1 MLFNSGLAF
10 FTGHGAKSML
20 IFVYCIHKMLGQND
34 IGRRMRIVKRAFLI
48 LIAALTIC
56 LCAVASGSAEVDL
69 EIYSAEDF
77 SAFMEKLASEPATN
91 AQLMNDIDMSGA
103 TLQPA
108 GLFSGT
114 LEGNGFALCNLS
126 METDGGTGALFLEIG
141 SQGEVRNLQISG
153 LFTGRRAACL
163 AEVNRGSV
171 INVTNSAEL
180 YATELA
186 AGVVCENDGAVEGCA
201 NKGNVLALNGGM
213 AGGVVGINR
222 GSITK
227 CVNYREMDGS
237 IGTPVAAK
245 LGGIC
250 VASLKGSVVEDCV
263 NLGRI
268 QSGDQAAGLVCTSE
282 DAALSGLKNFGGV
295 YSTRSNIAGIVCEAK
310 NGSIDSCANYGEIIC
325 SFNYGAGIV
334 ATGSAELVNCDNYG
348 EVRAIDFAAGVA
360 SVWEGT
366 ITNCR
371 NHASV
376 SGHDN
381 TAGVCTRLS
390 GSISDCANRGEV
402 LGESHRTAGVV
413 AEMTGGT
420 MVRCLNSGHISG
432 GTNGWGDSIG
442 TAGIAAVATDG
453 VTIEDVCNVGPVEST
468 TESCGAL
475 VALLEGKLYRGV
487 NYSGCKTV
495 GDAGSAILRDVY
507 CMYDD
512 GVALANP
519 VGFYTGELAWRLN
532 TDNGTVANRGVWSQD
547 GEYPILADGEH
558 LPARRIICTYPQGED
573 VLYTSSDGKVQSQ
586 AGYRLYDVVCTD
598 EDGNPIPNEEIFRD
612 NSPFSQKTIAYVS
625 TSWDLSNAL
634 SDSRVE
640 EIVLLSNLEMDHG
653 LRVNG
658 DKRITGRGFC
668 LDMGADAL
676 EISDDLTLSDLCL
689 ICDSEPI
696 VVRRGT
702 LTVEGFLTIST
713 PIELRG
719 GALELSMGKLYNVS
733 EIDGVPSIK
742 TEEEGA
748 SFDGYTLKDGA
759 YYACIPQHT
768 AAARTL
774 VAPAKLNKTLAYD
787 VYPEIRDGMI
797 TFFMPCTAD
806 LSKITVC
813 ALNDDGELVETYSSM
828 NMTPGNVSTI
838 RLFGLDYS
846 VQAMQSSLPT
856 LSFDINEEFGT
867 IDAMNGSED
876 HSIYCYGN
884 VRLDVTQ
891 ELQKKNKWFSFIST
905 EKNSERDGTMR
916 IRGRGNSTWS
926 GHLDLKKP
934 YQFQLEQKVDVLGM
948 GKHKTWILLMNDETL
963 VKNKLGLD
971 LAQDIEL
978 TNSSLG
984 EFVDVFMNGRYLGN
998 YLLCERVE
1006 ISKERVNIAKLDDEY
1021 EDKGNSTVGLDL
1033 TGGYLLEFDNWGGD
1047 KLQVYH
1053 AVSNNTVSIKEPED
1067 LDFQVTP
1074 YNAYAYINQYVTDF
1088 LNAVYGDGL
1097 MPDGRSYLEYI
1108 DIDSFVRYYFHQE
1121 YLMNS
1126 DNGRGSTFMYKDRD
1140 SIDPLLHAGP
1150 VWDHD
1155 RIFENRHADGWEIR
1169 NINHAGSDTL
1179 TIFNQLSRR
1188 RDFAE
1193 KLVEYYENSD
1203 IPQVLAGA
1211 SAHIDAYTEQLQ
1223 QSAAMNSLRWG
1234 LPDFDIAWLKTMLD
1248 DRAAWIAEN
1257 YRTLLD
1263 DAR

>member
-1 MLFNSGLAF
+1 M
-10 FTGHGAKSML
+10 
-20 IFVYCIHKMLGQND
+20 
-34 IGRRMRIVKRAFLI
+34 KRAFLI
-48 LIAALTIC
+48 LMAALTIC
-56 LCAVASGSAEVDL
+56 LCAVASGSAEADL

-77 SAFMEKLASEPATN
+77 TAFMEKLANEPATN

-108 GLFSGT
+108 ELFNGS
-114 LEGNGFALCNLS
+114 LEGNGFVLSNLS
-126 METDGGTGALFLEIG
+126 IEADGAASALFMQIG
-141 SQGEVRNLQISG
+141 HQGSVQNLQISG
-153 LFTGRRAACL
+153 LFSGSRAACL
-163 AEVNRGSV
+163 ADVNLGKV
-171 INVTNSAEL
+171 VNVANLADL

-186 AGVVCENDGAVEGCA
+186 AGVVCENDGIVEGCV
-201 NKGNVLALNGGM
+201 NKGNVLALNGGI
-213 AGGVVGINR
+213 AGGVVGLNR
-222 GSITK
+222 GSITA
-227 CVNYREMDGS
+227 CTNYREMDGS

-250 VASLKGSVVEDCV
+250 VESLKGSVVKDCV

-282 DAALSGLKNFGGV
+282 AAALSGLKNFGGV

-310 NGSIDSCANYGEIIC
+310 SGSIDDCANYGEIIC
-325 SFNYGAGIV
+325 SFNNCAGI
-334 ATGSAELVNCDNYG
+334 AAAGSAELVNCDNYG

-366 ITNCR
+366 ISNCR

-381 TAGVCTRLS
+381 TAGICAQLF
-390 GSISDCANRGEV
+390 GAISDCANSGEI
-402 LGESHRTAGVV
+402 LGESHRTAGVA
-413 AEMTGGT
+413 AEMQAGT
-420 MVRCLNSGHISG
+420 MIRCLNSGHIAG

-442 TAGIAAVATDG
+442 TAGIAAVASNG
-453 VTIEDVCNVGPVEST
+453 VTLEDVCNIGAVEST
-468 TESCGAL
+468 TDSCGGL
-475 VALLEGKLYRGV
+475 VALLDGELNRGV
-487 NYSGCKTV
+487 NYSACRTV
-495 GDAGSAILRDVY
+495 GDAGNASLRDIY
-507 CMYDD
+507 CIYDD
-512 GVALANP
+512 GIAIADP

-532 TDNGTVANRGVWSQD
+532 TDNGTVENRGVWSQD
-547 GEYPILADGEH
+547 DEYPILADEEH
-558 LPARRIICTYPQGED
+558 LPTRRIVCTYQQGEEA
-573 VLYTSSDGKVQSQ
+573 LYTSSDGKVQSQ
-586 AGYRLYDVVCTD
+586 AGYRLYDIVCTD
-598 EDGNPIPNEEIFRD
+598 EDGQQIPNEDVFRD
-612 NSPFSQKTIAYVS
+612 SSLFAEKPVAYVS
-625 TSWDLSNAL
+625 TPWDLSNAL

-640 EIVLLSNLEMDHG
+640 EVALQSNLAMDRTI
-653 LRVNG
+653 RVSG
-658 DKRITGRGFC
+658 DKKITGNGFC
-668 LDMGADAL
+668 LYMGENAF
-676 EISDDLTLSDLCL
+676 EISGDLTICNLCL
-689 ICDSEPI
+689 ICDSESI
-696 VVRRGT
+696 AVKRGV
-702 LTVEGFLTIST
+702 LTVEGFMAIAT
-713 PIELRG
+713 PIELQG
-719 GALELSMGKLYNVS
+719 GALNLSAGKLYNAS
-733 EIDGVPSIK
+733 ETDGVPSII

-748 SFDGYTLKDGA
+748 MFDGYTLKDGA
-759 YYACIPQHT
+759 YYACVQQQT
-768 AAARTL
+768 MVAKML

-797 TFFMPCTAD
+797 TFFLPCTAD
-806 LSKITVC
+806 LSAITVC
-813 ALNDDGELVETYSSM
+813 ALNDEGELVETYSSM
-828 NMTPGNVSTI
+828 NMLPGNTNTI
-838 RLFGLDYS
+838 RLFGLDYP

-856 LSFDINEEFGT
+856 LAFDINEDYGT

-876 HSIYCYGN
+876 HSVYCYGN

-905 EKNSERDGTMR
+905 EKNPERDGTMR

-926 GHLDLKKP
+926 AHLDLKKP
-934 YQFQLEQKVDVLGM
+934 YQFQLEQKVDVMGM

-971 LAQDIEL
+971 LAQDIGL

-1033 TGGYLLEFDNWGGD
+1033 TGGYLMEFDNWGGD
-1047 KLQVYH
+1047 KLQVFH
-1053 AVSNNTVSIKEPED
+1053 EASNNTVSIKEPED
-1067 LDFQVTP
+1067 LDFQVTS
-1074 YNAYAYINQYVTDF
+1074 YNAYGYIYQYVNDF
-1088 LNAVYGDGL
+1088 LDAVYGDGL

-1121 YLMNS
+1121 YLMNA

-1155 RIFENRHADGWEIR
+1155 RIFESNRTDGWEIR

-1193 KLVEYYENSD
+1193 KLIEYYENSD
-1203 IPQVLAGA
+1203 IPQVLANA
-1211 SAHIDAYTEQLQ
+1211 SGHIDVYMEQLQ

-1234 LPDFDIAWLKTMLD
+1234 LSDFDIAWLKTMLD

-1257 YRTLLD
+1257 YKTLLN